1 MQQASIRALEDIL
14 HYITHR
20 GILLWT
26 IKETVATKDRRDN
39 LASGVDSAF
48 AVGAGLGI
56 AAPRVGAQARQ
67 DPDAHGCW
75 GTVHCGAS
83 HRAAPQG
90 NTGGFFCNRE
100 TSVRKWSAG
109 KGFPSAQEPPRVTH
123 LLLPHKQQMISGF
136 N

>member
-14 HYITHR
+14 HYITHG

-39 LASGVDSAF
+39 LPSGIDSAF
-48 AVGAGLGI
+48 AVRAGLGI

-67 DPDAHGCW
+67 DPNAHGCW

-83 HRAAPQG
+83 HWAAPQG
-90 NTGGFFCNRE
+90 DTGGFFCNRE
-100 TSVRKWSAG
+100 TSVKKCSAG
-109 KGFPSAQEPPRVTH
+109 KGFQSAQEPPRVTH
-123 LLLPHKQQMISGF
+123 LLFPHKQRMISGF